1 MAHRIH
7 AGPSPDAGATR
18 GAGAGPIYLAIGVLM
33 CVSLLGFAVASCTAT
48 PGQVELAP
56 RWLDA
61 GTPQSS
67 AAVER
72 VTRYYVDETGTLWDD
87 RGRKHDGNP

>member
-1 MAHRIH
+1 MAQRMH
-7 AGPSPDAGATR
+7 AGPSPDADAPG
-18 GAGAGPIYLAIGVLM
+18 GAGAGPIYLAIGALM
-33 CVSLLGFAVASCTAT
+33 SASLIGFAVASCTST

-67 AAVER
+67 GAVEK
-72 VTRYYVDETGTLWDD
+72 VTRYDVDETGTVRDD
-87 RGRKHDGNP
+87 RGRKHATP